1 MPKYKYSIWEIV
13 HESIYTV
20 NLVKKEDTNS
30 ESRIDKMND
39 GVKFAASFIEK
50 KMRLMLS
57 MYNVF
62 LPTNSFV
69 TN

>member
-30 ESRIDKMND
+30 ESRVDKMND
-39 GVKFAASFIEK
+39 GFKFVASFYREESEINAEYVQCFP
-50 KMRLMLS
+50 S
-57 MYNVF
+57 N
-62 LPTNSFV
+62 
-69 TN
+69 

>member
-30 ESRIDKMND
+30 HSRVDKMND
-39 GVKFAASFIEK
+39 GVQFVASFYREEDEINAQ
-50 KMRLMLS
+50 
-57 MYNVF
+57 YVQCFPPN
-62 LPTNSFV
+62 
-69 TN
+69 